1 MSKLKKYIIAF
12 LSLLPLSAGAIVPW
26 IIAGGVLT
34 IAGFSIWRSASPVDM
49 NDAYN
54 FFSSCWTCEAFSSVM
69 ATMSNILPPIYSGIG
84 KAIIPMAIM
93 LTIVYFTWTVASG
106 FLNSKIESGWNLT
119 SQFGTHTIR
128 LAIVCALL
136 LFPLPRLIT
145 GVVIDPIFNIGLS
158 VNHIIGDADEFSKC
172 MVATTLADGNKEAA
186 SIANGETVRGA
197 FPIKLRAGLSCE
209 LAAVHQV
216 TGLGMTVGWTMLNM
230 AFNSEYMHKIMWDI
244 PIFPNIP
251 IFFAGLLVLAIY
263 FVAMLPIPLYFLEI
277 FITLALDLIML
288 PLMLFSW
295 LFKGWAIFPKG
306 AKNIQGMIN
315 DVIKGTVGIAMMVV
329 FLLFGMMFLDA
340 IVGSIGGVSRIATA
354 IEQND
359 STILMDGLLMRDD
372 GLLSVILMGIFFA
385 MFMTSIPNLI
395 KSLFNV
401 QISDKYYAVAKK
413 DFGIA
418 RKTLGKWWEK
428 LKN

>member
-1 MSKLKKYIIAF
+1 M
-12 LSLLPLSAGAIVPW
+12 PW
-26 IIAGGVLT
+26 LIAGGALT
-34 IAGFSIWRSASPVDM
+34 IAGFSIWRSTSPVNM
-49 NDAYN
+49 NDAFS
-54 FFSSCWTCEAFSSVM
+54 FFSSCWTCEMFSSVM

-145 GVVIDPIFNIGLS
+145 GVVIDPVFNIGLS
-158 VNHIIGDADEFSKC
+158 VNHIIGDTEQFASC
-172 MVATTLADGNKEAA
+172 MVATTLRDGNNDAA
-186 SIANGETVRGA
+186 VVAQTSESRGA
-197 FPIKLRAGLSCE
+197 FPIKLRAGLACE

-230 AFNSEYMHKIMWDI
+230 AFNHEYMHKIMWDI

-251 IFFAGLLVLAIY
+251 IFFAGLLVVALY
-263 FVAMLPIPLYFLEI
+263 FIAMLPIPLYFLEI
-277 FITLALDLIML
+277 FVGLALDLVML
-288 PLMLFSW
+288 PLMLFAW

-306 AKNIQGMIN
+306 GKNIQEMIN
-315 DVIKGTVGIAMMVV
+315 NVIKGTVGIAMTVV
-329 FLLFGMMFLDA
+329 FLLFGLMFLDA
-340 IVGSIGGVSRIATA
+340 IVGSIGGISRIAAA

-359 STILMDGLLMRDD
+359 STILMDGLMMRDD

-385 MFMTSIPNLI
+385 MFMVSIPNLI

-401 QISDKYYAVAKK
+401 QISEKFYATAKK
-413 DFGIA
+413 DFNLT
-418 RKTLGKWWEK
+418 RDTLGKWWEK
-428 LKN
+428 LKK

>member
-12 LSLLPLSAGAIVPW
+12 LSLFPLSAGAIIPLLLV
-26 IIAGGVLT
+26 GGAIT
-34 IAGFSIWRSASPVDM
+34 IAGFSIWRSTSPVDM
-49 NDAYN
+49 NEALS
-54 FFSSCWTCEAFSSVM
+54 FFSSCWTCEMFSSVM
-69 ATMSNILPPIYSGIG
+69 STMSNILPPIYSGIG
-84 KAIIPMAIM
+84 KAVIPMAVM
-93 LTIVYFTWTVASG
+93 LTIVYFTWTIASG

-158 VNHIIGDADEFSKC
+158 VNHIIGDTQEFSKC
-172 MVATTLADGNKEAA
+172 MVATTLMNGNADAA
-186 SIANGETVRGA
+186 SIANGNKPRGA
-197 FPIKLRAGLSCE
+197 FPIKLRAGLTCE

-230 AFNSEYMHKIMWDI
+230 AFNHEYMHKILWDI

-251 IFFAGLLVLAIY
+251 IFFAGLLILAVY
-263 FVAMLPIPLYFLEI
+263 FMAMLPIPLYFLEI
-277 FITLALDLIML
+277 FITLSLDLVML

-306 AKNIQGMIN
+306 GKNIQTMIN
-315 DVIKGTVGIAMMVV
+315 DVIQGTVGIAMTVV

-340 IVGSIGGVSRIATA
+340 IVGGIDGISRIATA

-372 GLLSVILMGIFFA
+372 GLLSIILMGIFFA

-401 QISDKYYAVAKK
+401 QISDKYYATAKK
-413 DFGIA
+413 DFNTV
-418 RKTLGKWWEK
+418 RTTLGKWWKK